1 MEPTLVH
8 GQGLLATPYGRPQAG
23 QIRCF
28 EHPDRPRF
36 WLVKRVGQV
45 HADSTMSV
53 TSDNP
58 LGTDSSDFGPVP
70 TVGSYRVLVAVPR
83 RFM

>member
-8 GQGLLATPYGRPQAG
+8 GQGLFATRYGRPKAG
-23 QIRCF
+23 QLRCF
-28 EHPDRPRF
+28 EHPDKPGF
-36 WLVKRVGQV
+36 WLVKRVGQIRPN
-45 HADSTMSV
+45 ATMTV

-58 LGTDSSDFGPVP
+58 VGTDSRHFGPVP
-70 TVGSYRVLVAVPR
+70 TAGSYRVFLVVPR